1 MGMINGLSQSPLGIL
16 SGLTVAQQADV
27 IEQARAAEI
36 STAKRDAEM
45 YRTSFETANAENKR
59 LSAKLAALQASVDS
73 KDLTIARASER
84 MLSLDAALAKQDQAV
99 IRLQDAL
106 HMAEF
111 ERDRLFNHPLMR
123 FARWMKGW
131 D

>member
-1 MGMINGLSQSPLGIL
+1 MIMGMINGLSQAPLGIL
-16 SGLTVAQQADV
+16 SGLTLAQQADV
-27 IEQARAAEI
+27 IEQVRAAEI
-36 STAKRDAEM
+36 SAAKRDAEM
-45 YRTSFETANAENKR
+45 YRASFETANIENNR
-59 LSAKLAALQASVDS
+59 LSAKLSALQASVDS

-84 MLSLDAALAKQDQAV
+84 MLWLEERQVVSRAALAN
-99 IRLQDAL
+99 
-106 HMAEF
+106 AEF